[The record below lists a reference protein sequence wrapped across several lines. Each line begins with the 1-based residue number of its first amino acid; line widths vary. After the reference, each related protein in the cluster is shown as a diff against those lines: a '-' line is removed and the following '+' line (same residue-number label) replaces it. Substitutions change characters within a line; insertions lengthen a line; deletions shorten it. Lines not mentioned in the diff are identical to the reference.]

1 MIKCNYLAAKLHLK
15 HETDMMII
23 YYNVLMFTAYV
34 YSICTWKIYIKL
46 NCLFIQLLARLRS
59 LLYNYIKIF
68 CFFYVVLGRH
78 KTSSKSALRFISD
91 FSIFILIR
99 QGIILDFKTM
109 TGSFHYRI
117 AIFHLPNGSGHSGIQ
132 SIRYNEGEKVFWYY

>member
-23 YYNVLMFTAYV
+23 YYNFTAYV

-78 KTSSKSALRFISD
+78 KTSAKSALRFISD
-91 FSIFILIR
+91 SVSDKASYWILRPWQEVFTIY
-99 QGIILDFKTM
+99 
-109 TGSFHYRI
+109 SI